1 MTTKLPTGVD
11 ESSLRDYY
19 YSCNELSARCPVQA
33 TTLGYMP
40 NAGVNYFLTIG
51 FGLAGITTLTIGV
64 WKKTWSFMAFVT
76 AGCML
81 EMAGRPLALL
91 FHPHNNMELAPDH
104 HNRLRL
110 PHPPQL
116 QPLEQTR
123 LRNPNLRHRPRPH
136 PPLHLHLPHP
146 QALLP
151 RPQPPPL
158 ARPSPPL
165 PLHLRPA
172 RRVLPAR
179 AGHRRRAGCLG
190 GVR

>member
-81 EMAGRPLALL
+81 EMAGRLSVPTPDQ
-91 FHPHNNMELAPDH
+91 HLAP
-104 HNRLRL
+104 
-110 PHPPQL
+110 
-116 QPLEQTR
+116 
-123 LRNPNLRHRPRPH
+123 
-136 PPLHLHLPHP
+136 
-146 QALLP
+146 
-151 RPQPPPL
+151 
-158 ARPSPPL
+158 
-165 PLHLRPA
+165 
-172 RRVLPAR
+172 
-179 AGHRRRAGCLG
+179 
-190 GVR
+190 